1 VIRRFVDDED
11 GYLTWL
17 SIHSTGYVLNCERN
31 PRATY
36 LVVHRATCAT
46 ISGQPARGRNWNW
59 TAAYQNVCSDSLPEL
74 SDLARPVGSLS
85 ACGLCHPDA
94 KPS

>member
-1 VIRRFVDDED
+1 MIHGFVDDED
-11 GYLTWL
+11 GYLGC
-17 SIHSTGYVLNCERN
+17 GYVLNCGRI

-36 LVVHRATCAT
+36 LVVHRATCGT
-46 ISGQPARGRNWNW
+46 ISGEPARGRNC
-59 TAAYQNVCSDSLPEL
+59 TAVDQKVCSDSLPEL
-74 SDLARPVGSLS
+74 SDWARPVGSLS

>member
-1 VIRRFVDDED
+1 MIHGFVDDED
-11 GYLTWL
+11 GYLGWL
-17 SIHSTGYVLNCERN
+17 GVHSTGYVLNCERD

-36 LVVHRATCAT
+36 LVVHRATCGT
-46 ISGQPARGRNWNW
+46 ISGEPARGRNW
-59 TAAYQNVCSDSLPEL
+59 TAAYQKVCADSLPEL
-74 SDLARPVGSLS
+74 EDWARPVGSLS